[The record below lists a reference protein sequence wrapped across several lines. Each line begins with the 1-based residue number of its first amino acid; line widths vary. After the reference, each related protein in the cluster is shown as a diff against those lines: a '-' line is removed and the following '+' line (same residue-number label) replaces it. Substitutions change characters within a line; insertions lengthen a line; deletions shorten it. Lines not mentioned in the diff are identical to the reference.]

1 MLSRTADIKV
11 PAKSNIIDKYF
22 KQRLLKGDR
31 RMAVLDK
38 LSVPVNGES
47 QGTLMPKLQ
56 YRFRVNFINMGAG
69 DTKVATN
76 NVVSVTRPNL
86 THDEVLVDT
95 YNSRIYLAGKHS
107 WEPVTIEFRD
117 DITSAT
123 STLLDAQVARQIDMA
138 NQSSVQAG
146 VSYKFET
153 VIENLNGG
161 NPDPTVLDAWFLSG
175 CYIANLTYNETNY
188 ASGGEYQ
195 TISVQ
200 LRYDNA
206 QHSAAGILDTL
217 SNPTFNSD
225 TTQSTNSTA

>member
-1 MLSRTADIKV
+1 
-11 PAKSNIIDKYF
+11 
-22 KQRLLKGDR
+22 
-31 RMAVLDK
+31 MAVLDK

-56 YRFRVNFINMGAG
+56 FRFRVNFINMGAG

-95 YNSRIYLAGKHS
+95 YNSRIYLAGKHA
-107 WEPVTIEFRD
+107 WEPVTVELRD

-123 STLLDAQVARQIDMA
+123 STLLDQQVARQIDMA
-138 NQSSVQAG
+138 NQSSPQAG
-146 VSYKFET
+146 VSYKFQMD
-153 VIENLNGG
+153 IENLNGA
-161 NPDPTVLDAWFLSG
+161 NPDPVVLDVWRLSG
-175 CYIANLTYNETNY
+175 CYISNLTYNETNY

-200 LRYDNA
+200 VRFDNA
-206 QHSAAGILDTL
+206 EHIVGSIDNL
-217 SNPTFNSD
+217 SDPTFQVD
-225 TTQSTNSTA
+225 TNTQAGSTQ

>member
-1 MLSRTADIKV
+1 
-11 PAKSNIIDKYF
+11 
-22 KQRLLKGDR
+22 
-31 RMAVLDK
+31 MAVLDK

-56 YRFRVNFINMGAG
+56 FRFRVNFINMGAG

-107 WEPVTIEFRD
+107 WEPVTIELRD

-123 STLLDAQVARQIDMA
+123 SALLDQQVAKQIDMA
-138 NQSSVQAG
+138 NQSSPQAG
-146 VSYKFET
+146 VSYKFQVE
-153 VIENLNGG
+153 IENLNGG
-161 NPDPTVLDAWFLSG
+161 NPDPVVLDTWVLSG
-175 CYIANLTYNETNY
+175 CYISNLTYNETNY
-188 ASGGEYQ
+188 GSGGEYQ

-200 LRYDNA
+200 IRYDNA
-206 QHSAAGILDTL
+206 AHFVGSIDNL
-217 SNPTFNSD
+217 SNPSFQID
-225 TTQSTNSTA
+225 TDTQAGATQ

>member
-1 MLSRTADIKV
+1 
-11 PAKSNIIDKYF
+11 
-22 KQRLLKGDR
+22 
-31 RMAVLDK
+31 MAVLDK

-56 YRFRVNFINMGAG
+56 FRFRVNFINMGAG

-107 WEPVTIEFRD
+107 WEPVTIELRD

-123 STLLDAQVARQIDMA
+123 SALLDKQVAKQIDMA
-138 NQSSVQAG
+138 NQSSPQAG
-146 VSYKFET
+146 VSYKFQLE
-153 VIENLNGG
+153 IENLNGA
-161 NPDPTVLDAWFLSG
+161 NPDPTVLDTWVLSG
-175 CYIANLTYNETNY
+175 CYISNLTYNETNY
-188 ASGGEYQ
+188 GSGGEYQ

-200 LRYDNA
+200 IRYDNA
-206 QHSAAGILDTL
+206 AHFVGSIDNL
-217 SNPTFNSD
+217 SNPSFQVATN
-225 TTQSTNSTA
+225 TQAGATS

>member
-1 MLSRTADIKV
+1 
-11 PAKSNIIDKYF
+11 
-22 KQRLLKGDR
+22 
-31 RMAVLDK
+31 MAVLDK
-38 LSVPVNGES
+38 LSVPTTTEQ

-56 YRFRVNFINMGAG
+56 YRFRVNFLRMGAG
-69 DTKVATN
+69 DTSIATQ

-95 YNSRIYLAGKHS
+95 YNSRIYLAGKHT
-107 WEPVTIEFRD
+107 WEPITIELRD

-123 STLLDAQVARQIDMA
+123 STLFDQQIARQIDMA

-153 VIENLNGG
+153 VIQNLNGG
-161 NPDPTVLDAWFLSG
+161 NPNPVVLDEWELSG
-175 CYIANLTYNETNY
+175 CYISNLTYNETNY

-200 LRYDNA
+200 IRYDNA
-206 QHSAAGILDTL
+206 RHGVVDSNIDDTL
-217 SNPTFNSD
+217 SNPIFSSNPNESD
-225 TTQSTNSTA
+225 NATT

>member
-1 MLSRTADIKV
+1 
-11 PAKSNIIDKYF
+11 
-22 KQRLLKGDR
+22 
-31 RMAVLDK
+31 MAVLDS

-95 YNSRIYLAGKHS
+95 YNSRIYLAGKHT
-107 WEPVTIEFRD
+107 WEPITIELRD
-117 DITSAT
+117 DVTSAT
-123 STLLDAQVARQIDMA
+123 STLFDQQVARQIDMA

-161 NPDPTVLDAWFLSG
+161 NPDPTILDSWFLSG
-175 CYIANLTYNETNY
+175 CYISNLTYNETNY
-188 ASGGEYQ
+188 GSGGEYQ

-200 LRYDNA
+200 IRYDNA
-206 QHSAAGILDTL
+206 AHSAAGFADTL
-217 SNPTFNSD
+217 SEPVFSTDPN
-225 TTQSTNSTA
+225 TQGNATV

>member
-1 MLSRTADIKV
+1 
-11 PAKSNIIDKYF
+11 
-22 KQRLLKGDR
+22 
-31 RMAVLDK
+31 MAVLDK

-56 YRFRVNFINMGAG
+56 YRFRVNFINMGRG

-107 WEPVTIEFRD
+107 WEPVTIELRD

-123 STLLDAQVARQIDMA
+123 SALLDQQVAKQIDMA
-138 NQSSVQAG
+138 NQSSPQAG
-146 VSYKFET
+146 VSYKFEIA
-153 VIENLNGG
+153 IENTNGA
-161 NPDPTVLDAWFLSG
+161 NPNPVVLDTWVLSG
-175 CYIANLTYNETNY
+175 CYISNLAYNETNY
-188 ASGGEYQ
+188 GSGGEYQ

-200 LRYDNA
+200 IRYDNA
-206 QHSAAGILDTL
+206 AHFVGSIDNL
-217 SNPTFNSD
+217 SNPTFQVN
-225 TTQSTNSTA
+225 TNTQAGATQ